1 MFSLEQRLEIKLEAN
16 NKLLLEKLEAN
27 NKLLLEKLEAN
38 SKVLLEK
45 LEANNKVSSEK
56 LKVSNRI
63 VIIAVVVVPTA
74 ISILTPFITSLISN
88 YFK

>member
-1 MFSLEQRLEIKLEAN
+1 MEQRLEAKLEIN
-16 NKLLLEKLEAN
+16 N
-27 NKLLLEKLEAN
+27 
-38 SKVLLEK
+38 KVLL
-45 LEANNKVSSEK
+45 EK

-74 ISILTPFITSLISN
+74 ISILTPLITSLISN